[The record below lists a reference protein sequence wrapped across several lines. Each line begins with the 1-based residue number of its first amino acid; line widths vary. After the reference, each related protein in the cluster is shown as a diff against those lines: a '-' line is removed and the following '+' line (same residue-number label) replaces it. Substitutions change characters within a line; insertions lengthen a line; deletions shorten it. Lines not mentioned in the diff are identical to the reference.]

1 MWAFRKEAMMLVVN
15 TNNGVER
22 QNKEFKLSYMK
33 DIRDKSVSSVATTLV
48 KSFLP
53 DRYKRY

>member
-33 DIRDKSVSSVATTLV
+33 DIRDKSVSSVVTTLV